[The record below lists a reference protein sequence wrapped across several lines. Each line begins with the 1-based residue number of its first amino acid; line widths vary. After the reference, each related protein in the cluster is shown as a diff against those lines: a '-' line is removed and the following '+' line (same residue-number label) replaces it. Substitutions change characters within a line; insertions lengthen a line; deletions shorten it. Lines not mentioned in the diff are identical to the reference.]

1 MTLGAAALLLL
12 LAIDGM
18 IAVCILIRS
27 KKVLRRG
34 LLLLLSLASL
44 ALIGYIVLTLL
55 FVSAVS
61 GQPPA

>member
-1 MTLGAAALLLL
+1 MTLGAAAILLL

-61 GQPPA
+61 GQPPV

>member
-1 MTLGAAALLLL
+1 MTLGAAAILLL
-12 LAIDGM
+12 LAINGM

-27 KKVLRRG
+27 KKVLRRC

-44 ALIGYIVLTLL
+44 ALIGYIALTLL

>member
-18 IAVCILIRS
+18 IAVCVLMRS

-44 ALIGYIVLTLL
+44 VLIGYIVLTLL

>member
-18 IAVCILIRS
+18 IAVCSLIRS

>member
-1 MTLGAAALLLL
+1 MTLGAASLLLL

-44 ALIGYIVLTLL
+44 VLIGYIVLTLL

>member
-12 LAIDGM
+12 LALDGM
-18 IAVCILIRS
+18 IAVCVLMRS

>member
-1 MTLGAAALLLL
+1 MTLGTAAILLL

-18 IAVCILIRS
+18 IAVCVLMRS

>member
-44 ALIGYIVLTLL
+44 VLIGYIVLTLL

>member
-1 MTLGAAALLLL
+1 MTLGAAAILLL

>member
-1 MTLGAAALLLL
+1 MTLGAAAILLL

-44 ALIGYIVLTLL
+44 VLIGYIVLTLL

>member
-1 MTLGAAALLLL
+1 MTLGAAAILLL

-34 LLLLLSLASL
+34 LLLLLSLVSL
-44 ALIGYIVLTLL
+44 ALIGYIALTLL
-55 FVSAVS
+55 LVSAVS

>member
-1 MTLGAAALLLL
+1 MTLGVAALLLL

>member
-18 IAVCILIRS
+18 IAVCVLMRS

>member
-1 MTLGAAALLLL
+1 MTLGTAAILLL
-12 LAIDGM
+12 LAIDGI

-27 KKVLRRG
+27 KKILRRG
-34 LLLLLSLASL
+34 LVLLLSLASL
-44 ALIGYIVLTLL
+44 ALIGYIALTLL

>member
-1 MTLGAAALLLL
+1 MTLEAAAILLL

>member
-1 MTLGAAALLLL
+1 MTLGAAAILLL

-18 IAVCILIRS
+18 IAVCVLIRS
-27 KKVLRRG
+27 KKALRRG

>member
-1 MTLGAAALLLL
+1 MTLGAAAILLL

-34 LLLLLSLASL
+34 LLLLLSLTSL

>member
-61 GQPPA
+61 GQPPV

>member
-27 KKVLRRG
+27 KKVLRMG

>member
-1 MTLGAAALLLL
+1 MTLGAAAILLL
-12 LAIDGM
+12 LAIDGI

-34 LLLLLSLASL
+34 LLLLLSLVSL

>member
-1 MTLGAAALLLL
+1 MTLGTAAILLL
-12 LAIDGM
+12 LAIDGI

-27 KKVLRRG
+27 KKILRRG